1 MSHFQV
7 ELIEKLEQNTVVIS
21 RLEDEVN
28 ALHKKSKNKDLE
40 IEQLKVKVSKSNEE
54 INVVNLAKVNYQL
67 KLVFAN

>member
-1 MSHFQV
+1 MPHFQV

-67 KLVFAN
+67 NLLFA